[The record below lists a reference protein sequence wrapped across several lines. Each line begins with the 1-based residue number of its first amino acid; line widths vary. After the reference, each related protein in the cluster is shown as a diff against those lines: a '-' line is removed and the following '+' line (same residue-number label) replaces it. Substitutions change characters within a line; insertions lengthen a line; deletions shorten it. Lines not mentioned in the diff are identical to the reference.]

1 MTRYPGYVRAMAIGL
16 VFLFATPER
25 VPAEVW
31 DEVAAAIGAAD
42 YQRAIVAL
50 EAAAEQDPNDY
61 QVQRVLGVCLLE
73 LGRLKQAEDHL
84 RAAILLEPDTSAARY
99 HLAQVLALRGNIEEA
114 TELLREIIRLAPES
128 GYAARAARVLPG
140 LEQLKETLLVQDAP
154 KRWDLYLRVAGEYD
168 DNVPARSRHDPQDGT
183 HSLRLVT
190 SVRVAY
196 RFPDQRLD
204 APWPTLEAGYSYY
217 RSVHDKSAFR
227 DFDVSSHNANL
238 ELSRYGYV
246 FGRWTKLGVTGS
258 FGHTEL
264 GEEKFNEDIGVEA
277 AWTVQLRPAFLAVLG
292 YGMHWKEFENDTEFP
307 EFFSRDGHEQ
317 EARLDTYTYLF
328 QNRLILGLGYA
339 YLWND
344 VDGSQFGLNRHS
356 VRASATVSLPAKL
369 RLYTSVTYAT
379 EDYDEFTP
387 DPRRE
392 DDRITAYLSLSRSLW
407 SDAWR
412 AEVYG
417 TYSTSDSNQ
426 DFADYDRAVYG
437 IAVSWSP

>member
-1 MTRYPGYVRAMAIGL
+1 MVRVTACCPLLLLAL
-16 VFLFATPER
+16 LLHLLPLSRAH
-25 VPAEVW
+25 ADVW
-31 DEVAAAIGAAD
+31 AEVAAALGMEDYHRAA
-42 YQRAIVAL
+42 IAL
-50 EAAAEQDPNDY
+50 EAAAEQDPNDF
-61 QVQRVLGVCLLE
+61 QIQRVLGVCLME

-84 RAAILLEPDTSAARY
+84 RNAMLLEPNTSAARY
-99 HLAQVLALRGNIEEA
+99 YLAQVLALRGNIDEA
-114 TELLREIIRLAPES
+114 TRLLREIIQLAPDS
-128 GYAARAARVLPG
+128 RYAARAARVIPG
-140 LEQLKETLLVQDAP
+140 LELLKETLMVRDEP

-168 DNVPARSRHDPQDGT
+168 DNVPARSKHEPQDGT

-190 SVRVAY
+190 SARVAY

-204 APWPTLEAGYSYY
+204 PSWPTLEAGYSYY
-217 RSVHDKSAFR
+217 RSFHDKSAFR

-238 ELSRYGYV
+238 ELSRYGHV
-246 FGRWTKLGVTGS
+246 LGRWTKLGVTGS
-258 FGHTEL
+258 FGYTEL
-264 GEEKFNEDIGVEA
+264 GDEKFNEDIGVEA
-277 AWTVQLRPAFLAVLG
+277 AWTLQLRPAFLAVLG

-317 EARLDTYTYLF
+317 EVRLDTYTYLLN
-328 QNRLILGLGYA
+328 NRLILGLGYA

-356 VRASATVSLPAKL
+356 VRASATVTLPAKL
-369 RLYTSVTYAT
+369 RFYTSVTYAT

-392 DDRITAYLSLSRSLW
+392 DDRITTYASLSRALW
-407 SDAWR
+407 SETWR

-426 DFADYDRAVYG
+426 DYAEYDRAVYG
-437 IAVSWSP
+437 VAVSWSP